1 MEKEAILNSYKF
13 FLKTCNFD
21 IQILIQSKKED
32 LSKHIQNIKSYTQKE
47 KSKIVK
53 KYSEQYNEFIQ
64 EKNNK
69 NKAAS
74 KNIFLIIKNNHLKNN
89 NQEEESIVQELNE
102 KYLKIKDGLI
112 RCGNIVTEISKKE
125 SINIIFS
132 FLNSKKFFSKK
143 QEKK

>member
-64 EKNNK
+64 EK
-69 NKAAS
+69 
-74 KNIFLIIKNNHLKNN
+74 IIKIKQHLK
-89 NQEEESIVQELNE
+89 
-102 KYLKIKDGLI
+102 
-112 RCGNIVTEISKKE
+112 
-125 SINIIFS
+125 IF
-132 FLNSKKFFSKK
+132 F
-143 QEKK
+143 

>member
-1 MEKEAILNSYKF
+1 MEKDAILNSYKF

-74 KNIFLIIKNNHLKNN
+74 KNIFLIIKNNDLKNN
-89 NQEEESIVQELNE
+89 KQEEESIIQELNE
-102 KYLKIKDGLI
+102 KYLKIKEGLI
-112 RCGNIVTEISKKE
+112 RCGNTVIEISKKE
-125 SINIIFS
+125 CINIIFS
-132 FLNSKKFFSKK
+132 FLNSKKYFNK
-143 QEKK
+143 